1 MAQARYLV
9 FALPI
14 SVVLTAVQRQ
24 RQDLC
29 QAGDTSLQQAPEAD
43 KTHKSLSIKHLPRR
57 VGGGGEKLCFLTHS
71 MYMLNHICFQKKT
84 SNCMALYKVR
94 YLHE

>member
-1 MAQARYLV
+1 MAQACYLV

-43 KTHKSLSIKHLPRR
+43 KTHKSLSIKHLPGK
-57 VGGGGEKLCFLTHS
+57 GGDEKLCFITHS
-71 MYMLNHICFQKKT
+71 MYMINHICFQKKT

-94 YLHE
+94 YLHG